1 MFVKELPEEVRFKIS
16 AGEVIES
23 PADCVK
29 ELIENSLD
37 AKAKRVEI
45 EIIKGGK
52 HYISVKDDGVGIHP
66 EDLPKV
72 ILPFYT
78 SKIERFEDLLSL
90 RTYGFRGEALHA
102 IAQVSRMV
110 ISSRFYQEDR
120 GYEMRVEEG
129 KVVHMREKGM
139 AVGTR
144 VEVFDLF
151 YNLPVRRNLL
161 KKEDT
166 ERAKVLRL
174 VREYAMAR
182 PEVSFKL
189 TAEGRELL
197 NLPSTQNERDRLEEI
212 YKTKFEER
220 EIERDGLRLRVF
232 VSLSQKK
239 GEVKLFVNSRP
250 VQNRGLTEY
259 IKRTVGRRIAVCLLE
274 VPPFVVDANIHP
286 KKLEVKLQRE
296 GNIKELF
303 RELFKGH
310 KTHIP
315 SLKQESHPYKAEP
328 ELLGIL
334 EDTILIVNWM
344 ESLYFIDQHLLA
356 ERINYEKGQTSD
368 KACKGAIK
376 AGDKLSP
383 AQVRAMLKE
392 WVGLQNP
399 HTCPH
404 GRPIY
409 YRLPLKEVYQQ
420 LGRER

>member
-37 AKAKRVEI
+37 AKAKRIEI
-45 EIIKGGK
+45 EVIKGGK

-72 ILPFYT
+72 ILPFHT

-90 RTYGFRGEALHA
+90 KTYGFRGEALHA

-166 ERAKVLRL
+166 ERARILRL
-174 VREYAMAR
+174 VKDYAMAR

-197 NLPSTQNERDRLEEI
+197 NLPSTQSARDRLEEI
-212 YKTKFEER
+212 YTK
-220 EIERDGLRLRVF
+220 
-232 VSLSQKK
+232 
-239 GEVKLFVNSRP
+239 
-250 VQNRGLTEY
+250 
-259 IKRTVGRRIAVCLLE
+259 
-274 VPPFVVDANIHP
+274 
-286 KKLEVKLQRE
+286 
-296 GNIKELF
+296 
-303 RELFKGH
+303 
-310 KTHIP
+310 P
-315 SLKQESHPYKAEP
+315 SLKRGK
-328 ELLGIL
+328 L
-334 EDTILIVNWM
+334 
-344 ESLYFIDQHLLA
+344 
-356 ERINYEKGQTSD
+356 KGMAYT
-368 KACKGAIK
+368 
-376 AGDKLSP
+376 
-383 AQVRAMLKE
+383 
-392 WVGLQNP
+392 
-399 HTCPH
+399 
-404 GRPIY
+404 
-409 YRLPLKEVYQQ
+409 
-420 LGRER
+420 